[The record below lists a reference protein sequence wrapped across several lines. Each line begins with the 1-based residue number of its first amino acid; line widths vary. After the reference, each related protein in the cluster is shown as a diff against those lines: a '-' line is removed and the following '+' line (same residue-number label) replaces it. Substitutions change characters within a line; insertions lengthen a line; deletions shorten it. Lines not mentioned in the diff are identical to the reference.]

1 MIQTIR
7 LSPSVT
13 LRCCQDLRFRQGC
26 LSLQFL
32 RPMTAHEAAMNAL
45 LPSVLLRGTERHPD
59 LRAITLHLD
68 DLYGAAV
75 GPLVRRIGDRHTTG
89 LYCSFID
96 DRFALSGDQ
105 ILAPMVD
112 FLRELMQRPIVEEGG
127 FCREFVESEKKNLIS
142 EIESELNDKRA
153 YAATRLLRA
162 MCQADSF
169 GIPRLGDKA
178 SIAKINAKALY
189 AHYRKILRESPVE
202 LFYVGSAAPETV
214 AGLLMPLFSI
224 PERFPLS
231 LPDQTPFRD
240 SGSQTLQEEMDIIQ
254 SQLCMG
260 FVTPITNR
268 CSEFAA
274 MQVLSHLFGGGMT
287 SKLFLNVREKM
298 SLCYS
303 IGSGYYGAKG
313 ILTVSAGIDADK
325 EETVRSEILAQLE
338 ACRQGDISE
347 EELRAAREAIVSS
360 LRSVHDSPGAIE
372 GFYST
377 SILSGLPLSVEG
389 YRRAVETVSLDA
401 VAAAASTLRL
411 HTTYFL
417 KGVSVCS

>member
-1 MIQTIR
+1 MIQTIP

-13 LRCCQDLRFRQGC
+13 LYCCRDTRFRQGC

-32 RPMTAHEAAMNAL
+32 RPMTADEAALNAL
-45 LPSVLLRGTERHPD
+45 LPSVLLRGTDRHPD
-59 LRAITLHLD
+59 LRSITLHLD
-68 DLYGAAV
+68 DLYGASV
-75 GPLVRRIGDRHTTG
+75 GPVVRRIGDRHTTG

-105 ILAPMVD
+105 VLAPMVD
-112 FLRELMQRPIVEEGG
+112 FLQELLLLPIVEDGG

-142 EIESELNDKRA
+142 AIESELNDKRA
-153 YAATRLLRA
+153 YAATRMLRA
-162 MCQADSF
+162 MCRADSF
-169 GIPRLGDKA
+169 GIPRLGDKT
-178 SIAKINAKALY
+178 SIAKIDAKTLY
-189 AHYRKILRESPVE
+189 AHYRKILRESPAA

-214 AGLLMPLFSI
+214 AGLLAPLFDI
-224 PERFPLS
+224 PGRSPLS

-240 SGSQTLQEEMDIIQ
+240 GGSQTIQEEMDITQ

-268 CSEFAA
+268 CEDFAA
-274 MQVLSHLFGGGMT
+274 MQVLNNLFGGGMT
-287 SKLFLNVREKM
+287 SKLFLNVREKL

-325 EETVRSEILAQLE
+325 EETVRNEILAQLD
-338 ACRQGDISE
+338 ACRQGNISG
-347 EELRAAREAIVSS
+347 EELQAAREAIVSS
-360 LRSVHDSPGAIE
+360 LRAVHDSPGAIE

-377 SILSGLPLSVEG
+377 SILGGLPLSVEQ
-389 YRRAVETVSLDA
+389 YRRAVENVSIDA
-401 VAAAASTLRL
+401 VAAAAATLQL